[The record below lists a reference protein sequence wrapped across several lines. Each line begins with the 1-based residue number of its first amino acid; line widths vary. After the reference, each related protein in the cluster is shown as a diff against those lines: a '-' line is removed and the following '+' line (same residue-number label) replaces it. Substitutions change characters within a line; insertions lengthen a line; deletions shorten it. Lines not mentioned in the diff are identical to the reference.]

1 MKEFNLNGKV
11 TISVYTTVKA
21 NSLEEAI
28 KIAKERDISN
38 YHYSSPKQSHEDWI
52 NEEYDGEV
60 FDIELDEE

>member
-1 MKEFNLNGKV
+1 MKEFNLSGKV

-28 KIAKERDISN
+28 EIAKERDIERHN
-38 YHYSSPKQSHEDWI
+38 WGDEEAFQENWI

-60 FDIELDEE
+60 FEIEEDFD